1 MPVASLAAVNLAPG
15 RAAPDGST
23 TMPSMAPWFP
33 WGHADGESSE
43 KARKNA
49 REQYRRAVRVSEI
62 FTAVS
67 PSECGRNFLPPG
79 PHPSR
84 SGADRGLKRRAG
96 HHARAER
103 LQQQD
108 STLSFGVKF

>member
-33 WGHADGESSE
+33 WGHTDGESSE

-49 REQYRRAVRVSEI
+49 REQHRRAVRVSEI

-67 PSECGRNFLPPG
+67 PSECGRNFCLQV
-79 PHPSR
+79 R
-84 SGADRGLKRRAG
+84 TRAVLG
-96 HHARAER
+96 R
-103 LQQQD
+103 LQGSKDEQD
-108 STLSFGVKF
+108 ITQEPNAYNNKTVRCPLT